1 MSDRLPGI
9 RPRPSIGRKL
19 DIAARQSFPTVV
31 TVLLLVIAAA
41 PLAIAAQAQ
50 IQLAIALAS
59 VFFWTLVRPGSMPPP
74 AVFLL
79 GLLVDLLS
87 YAPLGVAVVILLVL
101 HGLTLAGRRTLG
113 RAGFLLAWLAFALLA
128 VGAVTV
134 QWGLTSLLTLHILP
148 VAPAVLAAILAVGIY
163 PLLAVPLGRAH
174 RTVAEPDQA

>member
-9 RPRPSIGRKL
+9 RPRPSFGRKL

-31 TVLLLVIAAA
+31 TSLLLMIAAA
-41 PLAIAAQAQ
+41 PLGLAAQAQ
-50 IQLAIALAS
+50 IQLAVALVS

-87 YAPLGVAVVILLVL
+87 YAPLGVGVVILLVL
-101 HGLTLAGRRTLG
+101 HGLTLAGRRVLG
-113 RAGFLLAWLAFALLA
+113 RAGFLLAWLAFAILA
-128 VGAVTV
+128 VGAVAL
-134 QWGLTSLLTLHILP
+134 QWALTALLTLQILP
-148 VAPAVLAAILAVGIY
+148 VSPAVLAAILAIGVY

-174 RTVAEPDQA
+174 RTLAEPDRA

>member
-9 RPRPSIGRKL
+9 RPRPSFGRKL

-31 TVLLLVIAAA
+31 TSLLLMIAAA
-41 PLAIAAQAQ
+41 PLGLAAQAQ
-50 IQLAIALAS
+50 IQLAVALVS

-87 YAPLGVAVVILLVL
+87 YAPLGVGVVILLVL
-101 HGLTLAGRRTLG
+101 HGLTLAGRRVLG
-113 RAGFLLAWLAFALLA
+113 RAGFLLAWLAFAILA
-128 VGAVTV
+128 VGAVAL
-134 QWGLTSLLTLHILP
+134 QWALTALLTLQILP
-148 VAPAVLAAILAVGIY
+148 VSPAVLAAILAIGAY

-174 RTVAEPDQA
+174 RTLAEPDRA

>member
-1 MSDRLPGI
+1 
-9 RPRPSIGRKL
+9 
-19 DIAARQSFPTVV
+19 
-31 TVLLLVIAAA
+31 
-41 PLAIAAQAQ
+41 
-50 IQLAIALAS
+50 
-59 VFFWTLVRPGSMPPP
+59 MPPP